1 MRFSVSTTR
10 RQVPS
15 RAALAFFVVA
25 AMPLSLS
32 AHQTVDVTLQNYRF
46 EPAEV
51 RIRPGDTVRW
61 TNQEKR
67 TSHSVLFSAE
77 QGGESERLFPQDT
90 WQRRFEGPGRYP
102 YSCGP
107 HPEMKGVVDVVAP

>member
-1 MRFSVSTTR
+1 MRFSVNTTK
-10 RQVPS
+10 RQVPAC
-15 RAALAFFVVA
+15 AALAFFVVA

-32 AHQTVDVTLQNYRF
+32 AHQTVDVIIQNYRF

-51 RIRPGDTVRW
+51 RIRSGDTVRW